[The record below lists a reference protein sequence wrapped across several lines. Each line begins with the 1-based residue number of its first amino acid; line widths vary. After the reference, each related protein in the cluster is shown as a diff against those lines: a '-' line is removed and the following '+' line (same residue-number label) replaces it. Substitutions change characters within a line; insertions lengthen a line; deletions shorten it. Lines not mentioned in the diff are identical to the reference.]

1 VKTRYLFL
9 GLGEVPGTCVNVEI
23 QSSPKRIALRVEFI
37 VAASLDHSKMVP
49 KAFAVLIFDS
59 TAAEGAVRVLVIDR
73 DFFGEYIFIC
83 FD

>member
-1 VKTRYLFL
+1 
-9 GLGEVPGTCVNVEI
+9 
-23 QSSPKRIALRVEFI
+23 
-37 VAASLDHSKMVP
+37 MVP